1 MILIGKYYAQLSLGK
16 HHPTADRSKYRDL
29 QLYIINILQILVR
42 DLETLI
48 LVWDV
53 SLKSLPSV
61 VREPCGRGGRKYK
74 SHRGWRTPKLQ
85 DPLNQHGQSSD
96 AILET
101 EAACTEPVWAC
112 PKPSVFR
119 LWPLI

>member
-1 MILIGKYYAQLSLGK
+1 MILIGKYYAQLSSGK

-53 SLKSLPSV
+53 SLISLPQWSGNPV
-61 VREPCGRGGRKYK
+61 EEEEESIRATGDGGHQNYK
-74 SHRGWRTPKLQ
+74 ILLINTVKAQ
-85 DPLNQHGQSSD
+85 MQS
-96 AILET
+96 
-101 EAACTEPVWAC
+101 
-112 PKPSVFR
+112 
-119 LWPLI
+119 